1 MEVFRFSGFRKVKA
15 VKNKLF
21 FSAPRV
27 CSQHILSILAN
38 FRLNVLMK
46 KGS

>member
-1 MEVFRFSGFRKVKA
+1 MKVFRFSGFRKVKA
-15 VKNKLF
+15 VKDNE
-21 FSAPRV
+21 PV
-27 CSQHILSILAN
+27 CSQHILNILAN